1 MIIKL
6 MVKLS
11 TLLLTCGVYLMNKA
25 IEEDG
30 YAVGG
35 MFLVPVEELEKKE
48 NKVDL
53 KIVE

>member
-1 MIIKL
+1 MKNKL
-6 MVKLS
+6 IAKLS
-11 TLLLTCGVYLMNKA
+11 TLLITCGVYLMNKI

-30 YAVGG
+30 YAIGG
-35 MFLVPVEELEKKE
+35 MFLVPIEEAEKS